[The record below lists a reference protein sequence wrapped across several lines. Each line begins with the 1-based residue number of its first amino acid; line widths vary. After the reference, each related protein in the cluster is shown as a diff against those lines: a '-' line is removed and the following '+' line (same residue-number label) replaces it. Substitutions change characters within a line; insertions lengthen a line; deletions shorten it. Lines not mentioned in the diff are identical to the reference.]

1 MDVEIM
7 YSATENGVEK
17 RIESWQI
24 IIPLAD
30 NQQQPFPEEIIERIK
45 SQIISEFG
53 GLTSFNV
60 IGYWKS
66 GEKLYLDN
74 DIVII
79 IDVPV
84 KYHGAAST
92 FFMELKDELMKE
104 LRQEKIYI
112 TMENEKSELLSSNEF
127 LQELGFEVVSGQ
139 KQPLTQ
145 DNIEKLIKESN
156 IVNRRLSYKTL
167 NLIRDEKSQKIIW
180 EREILGI
187 KIETKIDDN
196 YPHDAVI
203 LSADSL
209 EKYFSE
215 ELFGKNIIIIGDY
228 EYQSYILDKEKRR
241 YVIGAPQ
248 KFSKYD
254 KGDEEPLYYHD
265 LHGLLRTSEFIPNF
279 AEQIFVN
286 YIILRE
292 NGVSKDKI
300 MINVG
305 PDGSMQAGEPYLLR
319 CPAIIPYTET
329 QEAILDYVKKAAD
342 TYENGSIDEIALMQ
356 AKVMNIYNEKT
367 ALVKNHHRR

>member
-1 MDVEIM
+1 M

-24 IIPLAD
+24 TIPLAD
-30 NQQQPFPEEIIERIK
+30 NQQQPFPEEIIETIK
-45 SQIISEFG
+45 SQIISKFG

-60 IGYWKS
+60 VGYWKS
-66 GEKLYLDN
+66 GEKLYLDKN
-74 DIVII
+74 IVII

-84 KYHGAAST
+84 KYHGTASA

-112 TMENEKSELLSSNEF
+112 TKENEKSELLSFNEF
-127 LQELGFEVVSGQ
+127 LQELGFEVASGQ

-167 NLIRDEKSQKIIW
+167 NLIRDKKSRKIIW

-196 YPHDAVI
+196 YPQNAVI
-203 LSADSL
+203 LPADGL

-215 ELFGKNIIIIGDY
+215 ELVGKNIIIIGDY

-248 KFSKYD
+248 NFSKYD
-254 KGDEEPLYYHD
+254 KGDKEPLYGPHD
-265 LHGLLRTSEFIPNF
+265 WHGLLRTSEFIPTF
-279 AEQIFVN
+279 VEQIFVN

-292 NGVSKDKI
+292 MGVSKDKI

-305 PDGSMQAGEPYLLR
+305 SDGSMQAGEPYLLI
-319 CPAIIPYTET
+319 CPAIIPDTET
-329 QEAILDYVKKAAD
+329 QEVILDYVKKAAD
-342 TYENGSIDEIALMQ
+342 IYENGSIDEIALMQ
-356 AKVMNIYNEKT
+356 AKVMNRYNEKK
-367 ALVKNHHRR
+367 ALLKIRNMK

>member
-1 MDVEIM
+1 M

-24 IIPLAD
+24 TIPLTD
-30 NQQQPFPEEIIERIK
+30 NQQQPFPDKIIETIK

-53 GLTSFNV
+53 GLTSFDV
-60 IGYWKS
+60 VGYWKS
-66 GEKLYLDN
+66 GEKLYLDKN
-74 DIVII
+74 IVIMI
-79 IDVPV
+79 NVPV
-84 KYHGAAST
+84 KYHDTTSA
-92 FFMELKDELMKE
+92 FFMELKDELMNE

-112 TMENEKSELLSSNEF
+112 TKENEKSELLSFNEF
-127 LQELGFEVVSGQ
+127 LQELGFEIASEQ

-145 DNIEKLIKESN
+145 DNIEKLIRESN

-196 YPHDAVI
+196 YPQDAVI

-209 EKYFSE
+209 EKYFSK

-254 KGDEEPLYYHD
+254 KGDKEPLYCHD

-300 MINVG
+300 RINVG
-305 PDGSMQAGEPYLLR
+305 SDGSMQTGESYLLH
-319 CPAIIPYTET
+319 CPAIIPYKET
-329 QEAILDYVKKAAD
+329 QKAILDYVKKAVD
-342 TYENGSIDEIALMQ
+342 IYENGLIDEIALMQ
-356 AKVMNIYNEKT
+356 VKVMNKYNEKT